1 MTRITTLNIPQ
12 IQRTAVGF
20 DRLFSEL
27 ERQFANSTS
36 NGTGYPPYNVVQINQ
51 DEYMISLA
59 VAGFRMEDL
68 DITLDKNVLTVE
80 GTSTATDDS
89 VTYLHKGIAGRDFRR
104 TFTLADHIEVETATL
119 EYGMLNIH
127 LVRNVPEAL
136 QPKKISIKML
146 DAPALTVDS
155 K

>member
-1 MTRITTLNIPQ
+1 MTRITTLNLPQ

-27 ERQFANSTS
+27 EKQFANSTS
-36 NGTGYPPYNVVQINQ
+36 NGTGYPPYNVVQLNQ

-59 VAGFRMEDL
+59 VAGFAMEDL
-68 DITLDKNVLTVE
+68 DITLDKNILTIE
-80 GTSTATDDS
+80 GTSPSVDDN
-89 VTYLHKGIAGRDFRR
+89 VTYIHKGIAGRDFRR
-104 TFTLADHIEVETATL
+104 TFTLADHIEVKTATL
-119 EYGMLNIH
+119 EYGMLNVH

-136 QPKKISIKML
+136 QPKKIAIQVL
-146 DAPALTVDS
+146 DKPALTVDS